1 MRLLLDTNVVLWW
14 FAGSARLPSGTR
26 NEIGDD
32 RNDVY
37 ISAVSAFEI
46 STKKSLGKLEAP
58 DGVHELITSGSF
70 GLLPVHVN
78 HGFAAGAL
86 PWHHRDPFD
95 RLLLAQARHEGLTFV
110 TGDSALAKYDV
121 PLITC

>member
-14 FAGSARLPSGTR
+14 FAGNPRLSSEAR
-26 NEIGDD
+26 NAIADD
-32 RNDVY
+32 HNDVY
-37 ISAVSAFEI
+37 ISAVSGFEI

-58 DGVHELITSGSF
+58 DDIHDLITSGAF
-70 GLLPVHVN
+70 GLLAVGVG
-78 HGFAAGAL
+78 HGFTAGEL

-95 RLLLAQARHEGLTFV
+95 RLLLAQAGYEGLTLV
-110 TGDSALAKYDV
+110 TGDPTLAKYDV